1 MRALLSLLQHLF
13 MRLFPRDLIL
23 SFVSDFISYRLL
35 WWLPWTPLI
44 RGFLGR
50 GCKPQDTFCSNE
62 RYSDQ
67 NSYCTSL
74 DDTKAFLTDSPNQD
88 LQNLFEV
95 YVLDQR
101 AIPNDLVHMELDMF
115 TRLMMNWWF
124 PEEFVLVNGI
134 AVINR
139 NESVCEMLLFIHLML
154 HRRTL
159 TAAWHSLSVLWFC
172 CWHALKTWYLHVL
185 RKDERCRTW
194 SAGEG
199 WILWRNMIC
208 GFIAC
213 HQRRT
218 APSRWS

>member
-1 MRALLSLLQHLF
+1 MVTLDAAE
-13 MRLFPRDLIL
+13 
-23 SFVSDFISYRLL
+23 
-35 WWLPWTPLI
+35 

-115 TRLMMNWWF
+115 TRLMMNW
-124 PEEFVLVNGI
+124 
-134 AVINR
+134 
-139 NESVCEMLLFIHLML
+139 
-154 HRRTL
+154 
-159 TAAWHSLSVLWFC
+159 
-172 CWHALKTWYLHVL
+172 
-185 RKDERCRTW
+185 
-194 SAGEG
+194 
-199 WILWRNMIC
+199 
-208 GFIAC
+208 
-213 HQRRT
+213 
-218 APSRWS
+218 